1 MSDPR
6 FHLHPETPF
15 PVGVEYYRAPIPK
28 QEVWDA
34 DFAAIRAAG
43 MRVVR
48 SFSFW
53 NHMEPAPGR
62 YELEDFDLMFDLAEK
77 HGLHVWLDVTLAT
90 HGSCPEWLLR
100 EHPDIRAVDRH
111 GNPLMVSGSAA
122 APQGAILHCYDHP
135 AWEEFGGA
143 LLRHVVHRYKD
154 RSNLLVWGLWDG
166 VAPVRAGLEPYPC
179 YCEHSLAAYKRW
191 LRARYSL
198 EELNRRLLRRYR
210 TWDDV
215 AAPRDNQNVVEML
228 MFRRFTRDN
237 LVGKAE
243 VDGRRDPGHRP
254 PPRGA
259 RPQRRHPAA
268 LERGL
273 RRRGRQ
279 LGHVDVVEQPA
290 DLLRPVP
297 DRLPSL
303 RLRRRPRPGPER
315 TLVERG
321 DLRRHGEG
329 RGHLEEAVRAAG
341 ADRPAL
347 ADPGR
352 RCLQAACS
360 GSTARSI

>member
-6 FHLHPETPF
+6 FCLHPETPF

-28 QEVWDA
+28 REVWDA

-100 EHPDIRAVDRH
+100 EHPDIRGVDRR

-135 AWEEFGGA
+135 VWEQRGGD

-154 RSNLLVWGLWDG
+154 RGNLLVWGLWDG
-166 VAPVRAGLEPYPC
+166 VAPARASIEPYPC

-198 EELNRRLLRRYR
+198 DR
-210 TWDDV
+210 
-215 AAPRDNQNVVEML
+215 AQ
-228 MFRRFTRDN
+228 
-237 LVGKAE
+237 
-243 VDGRRDPGHRP
+243 PGLFC
-254 PPRGA
+254 GA
-259 RPQRRHPAA
+259 TA
-268 LERGL
+268 
-273 RRRGRQ
+273 
-279 LGHVDVVEQPA
+279 
-290 DLLRPVP
+290 
-297 DRLPSL
+297 
-303 RLRRRPRPGPER
+303 
-315 TLVERG
+315 
-321 DLRRHGEG
+321 
-329 RGHLEEAVRAAG
+329 
-341 ADRPAL
+341 
-347 ADPGR
+347 PGR
-352 RCLQAACS
+352 TSPRRATTTTSSRC
-360 GSTARSI
+360 